1 MFVKIFGISSAF
13 DIMAL
18 LSGHFTDGINLIDFF
33 FCMIRLLIPFQVFL
47 VLAKLSSKYFC
58 E

>member
-18 LSGHFTDGINLIDFF
+18 LPGHFKNGINLIDFF

-47 VLAKLSSKYFC
+47 VLAKLSSKYL
-58 E
+58 